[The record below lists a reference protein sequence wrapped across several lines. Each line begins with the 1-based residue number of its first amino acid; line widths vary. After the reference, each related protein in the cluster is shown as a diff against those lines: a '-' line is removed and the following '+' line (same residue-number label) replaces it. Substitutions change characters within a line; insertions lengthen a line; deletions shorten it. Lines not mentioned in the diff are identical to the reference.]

1 MENDI
6 KSGIN
11 TILEETTKFDF
22 PFLAN
27 EEKKKRIILEK
38 KLYIEKRIKD
48 LFPATY
54 PKEEELQD
62 AWNEAI
68 AYANDQFKSLP
79 EKRKLNGFYL
89 QELLHYYVELLG
101 NIVVSN
107 AWGGII

>member
-27 EEKKKRIILEK
+27 EENKKRIILEK

-89 QELLHYYVELLG
+89 QELLHCYVELLG

-107 AWGGII
+107 A